1 MKKRFCLLA
10 WMSLWLSTSLSA
22 QSVYPGQHE
31 GMMRLEDPEKNNFAV
46 ALSVCDASF
55 VYR

>member
-31 GMMRLEDPEKNNFAV
+31 GMMRLEDPEKKIAD